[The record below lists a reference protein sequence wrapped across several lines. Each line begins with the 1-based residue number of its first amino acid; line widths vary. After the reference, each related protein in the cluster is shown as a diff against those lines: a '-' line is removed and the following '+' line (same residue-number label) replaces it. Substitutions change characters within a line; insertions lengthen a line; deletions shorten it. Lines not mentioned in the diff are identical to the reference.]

1 MLSQLT
7 RRLHRFLELAAPKIE
22 HALMTSYVVTRF
34 TLILSCHLLLSLTML
49 LQVQALELPHLV
61 LPLSLTILARCQPSK
76 KIGFLSATEGKL
88 PMCSHALAVVAV
100 AMRLLYGLGNDE
112 QETHEEHSKVIKL
125 LHANRNR
132 LVTDGWGFLTQM
144 EISPSCSAVYA
155 SCETQQAQ
163 GSLETIH
170 TRKRRR
176 I

>member
-1 MLSQLT
+1 
-7 RRLHRFLELAAPKIE
+7 
-22 HALMTSYVVTRF
+22 
-34 TLILSCHLLLSLTML
+34 ML

-176 I
+176 IRDVPVNLRRFDEYVAFCKEHLPLQLKEHGKFLPNGVANA